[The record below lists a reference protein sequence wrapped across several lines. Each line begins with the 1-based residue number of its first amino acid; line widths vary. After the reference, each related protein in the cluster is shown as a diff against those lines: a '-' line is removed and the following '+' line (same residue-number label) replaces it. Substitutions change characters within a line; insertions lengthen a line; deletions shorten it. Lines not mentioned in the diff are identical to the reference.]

1 MTNPLGKMFRGEQ
14 PRSSVGSAG
23 GKRMLEVVRIALKY
37 DALKGFS
44 PEDLRSPLAALDQ
57 FSPFKRV

>member
-1 MTNPLGKMFRGEQ
+1 
-14 PRSSVGSAG
+14 
-23 GKRMLEVVRIALKY
+23 MLEVVRTALKY

-57 FSPFKRV
+57 FSPFRRV